1 MSKGTLEL
9 LPGCASVV
17 LERVAAIQA
26 FALRDRGA
34 QVRSGEDKRSVG
46 KYIIGGKHMFDF
58 SPFIFIGRR
67 RLWTVCTLPC
77 LRWCVGRTE

>member
-46 KYIIGGKHMFDF
+46 KYIIGGKH
-58 SPFIFIGRR
+58 
-67 RLWTVCTLPC
+67 V
-77 LRWCVGRTE
+77 